1 MAKKLMTDVN
11 ENGSQQPADA
21 NVDEANP
28 KWKSEDDIR
37 QEVITNLGLD
47 EDIDSDT
54 IDKVTK
60 DKVKSQSELQE
71 AIKSKQNWRDKA
83 QKVGDIISDKPGENK
98 PAEPTEVEKLVKQTL
113 EKERLDSL
121 DISDEM
127 KREVETYA
135 KITGLSVKS
144 AYESDYIKFKKEQ
157 ADQLARTEAASIGK
171 GSGSGRQVTKN
182 FSEVKPEDFSEMSDE
197 DFEKFKETQLEK

>member
-11 ENGSQQPADA
+11 EQGNQQPADA
-21 NVDEANP
+21 NVEEATP

-37 QEVITNLGLD
+37 QEVITTLGLD

-71 AIKSKQNWRDKA
+71 AIKSKQNWREKA
-83 QKVGDIISDKPGENK
+83 QRVADAISDKPAGANK
-98 PAEPTEVEKLVKQTL
+98 AEPTEVEKLIKQTL
-113 EKERLDSL
+113 EKERLESL

-127 KREVETYA
+127 KREVEIYA
-135 KITGLSVKS
+135 KLTKTSIKE
-144 AYESDYIKFKKEQ
+144 AYESDYIKFKKAESEK
-157 ADQLARTEAASIGK
+157 LARTEAASIGK

-182 FSEVKPEDFSEMSDE
+182 FNDVKPEDFSEMSDE
-197 DFEKFKETQLEK
+197 NFEAFKKSQLK